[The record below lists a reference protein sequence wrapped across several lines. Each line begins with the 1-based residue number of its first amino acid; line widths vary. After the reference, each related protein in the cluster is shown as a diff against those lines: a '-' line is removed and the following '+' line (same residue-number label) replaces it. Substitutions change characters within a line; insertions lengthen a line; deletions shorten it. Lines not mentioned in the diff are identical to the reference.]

1 MYELLINRLDA
12 AGYEHYEISNW
23 ARKAPSKEETSS
35 DNDGKSPWRSLHNSS
50 YWNQTPYIGIGAA
63 AHSYDGAT
71 RSWNVSNLQQY
82 VSAIESGQR
91 PYESEIIDDDTRY
104 NDIVTTALRTR
115 EGINLNVLSACHR
128 QYLLQQARRSL
139 DAGLLAITDTPAGES
154 FIHLTRQG
162 LFVSDDVMSDLIWV

>member
-23 ARKAPSKEETSS
+23 ARKTPLKEETIS

-71 RSWNVSNLQQY
+71 RSWNVSNL
-82 VSAIESGQR
+82 
-91 PYESEIIDDDTRY
+91 
-104 NDIVTTALRTR
+104 
-115 EGINLNVLSACHR
+115 
-128 QYLLQQARRSL
+128 
-139 DAGLLAITDTPAGES
+139 
-154 FIHLTRQG
+154 
-162 LFVSDDVMSDLIWV
+162 